1 MTTATAM
8 GVSELGRDRGTPPR
22 VAGFPG
28 EGAWVRVRCEDGG
41 TLARGWLSVEPT
53 SAGADGAAVAV
64 VTAGT
69 TPAGD
74 CAIGVW
80 TGRVTADRITPEESG
95 DAPTPMWFAAFVDS
109 VHARTRI
116 DGELETVRQERAQLA
131 DSLRDADRRHESRL
145 AELVEDACEFA
156 DRHSLCGDFDRFME
170 ERGLPGR
177 VAGSRGRGDGDRAS
191 DGQRV
196 GPQPGRCRG
205 RGRRG
210 RRSRHHPQRGRL
222 PFVRLRRRSQSGLKR
237 GRCPGYTRPVET
249 RGRLSEPRRLRRR
262 AVKVR
267 EGGVGAQPA
276 PTPARPG
283 TGCAGVWF
291 GVRRHWILARRR
303 RL

>member
-177 VAGSRGRGDGDRAS
+177 SRDHEVEVTVTAHLTVS
-191 DGQRV
+191 V
-196 GPQPGRCRG
+196 
-205 RGRRG
+205 
-210 RRSRHHPQRGRL
+210 SA
-222 PFVRLRRRSQSGLKR
+222 RSQADAEDAVDEDDVRATIRSEGA
-237 GRCPGYTRPVET
+237 Y
-249 RGRLSEPRRLRRR
+249 LSFDFDVDRS
-262 AVKVR
+262 
-267 EGGVGAQPA
+267 QD
-276 PTPARPG
+276 
-283 TGCAGVWF
+283 
-291 GVRRHWILARRR
+291 
-303 RL
+303 